1 MYNRL
6 LAEFRKPVSNLTFR
20 LLVVTPAASYNLLVA
35 DQPASAV
42 WKNIRYVSVVL
53 RTMPEQ
59 KLSTVPPRPE
69 SGRGEVVVAVADLAA
84 NIEKLAVN
92 VNRIVALLN
101 PGKVESRGKSPDRA
115 PEAREGG
122 DLAEATNFPLSPRQD
137 SWTGNVY
144 PFEVDAS
151 IEASRVSAK
160 DNSSRAKNGIAGRV
174 LDLHDRLGG
183 FIKNSP
189 LPPPDQK
196 RR

>member
-1 MYNRL
+1 M
-6 LAEFRKPVSNLTFR
+6 
-20 LLVVTPAASYNLLVA
+20 
-35 DQPASAV
+35 
-42 WKNIRYVSVVL
+42 VL
-53 RTMPEQ
+53 RTLPEQ
-59 KLSTVPPRPE
+59 KLGTVPPRPE

-92 VNRIVALLN
+92 VNRIVALLD
-101 PGKVESRGKSPDRA
+101 PGKVKSGGKSPNRA
-115 PEAREGG
+115 PAASAPRARDLLGS

-137 SWTGNVY
+137 SWTCNVY
-144 PFEVDAS
+144 PFEVDANF
-151 IEASRVSAK
+151 EASRVSAK